1 MDPLDILTNLDQVI
15 PYYQAIFSADAHKI
29 IGYEVLGRFQTE
41 DKAESLGPFF
51 HDDAIPDEYRIE
63 VDQVVLAKALDYI
76 IEEEDKTSLIF
87 INQNTNLLMKDHGE
101 SLLALL
107 RSFEERGLSLSQIV
121 LEITEHDFNGDIDQL
136 DHLLTYYRTYGI
148 KIAIDN
154 IGKESS
160 NLDRIGLLSPDILKI
175 DLHILRKTAMT
186 QSYQDVLYSLAL
198 LARKIGATLLYEDIE
213 ASFQL
218 QYAWRN
224 GGRYFQGFYLHKPS
238 PAFVPADL
246 LKDKLKE
253 QFRSFIAQEK
263 KKLLAIHNLTQCFQV
278 KLQQLIPKCKK
289 LTSYDEM
296 IAVMARELSDV
307 CFRIYI
313 CDENGFQQSANIL
326 KKEESWNFEPRY
338 VNKNWS
344 WRPYFLENI
353 IRMSHEQK
361 GILSDLYSDIESGE
375 SIRTFSYPIDSHHY
389 VFIDL
394 PYSFL
399 YERDAL

>member
-1 MDPLDILTNLDQVI
+1 MDPLDVLTNLEQVV
-15 PYYQAIFSADAHKI
+15 PYYQAIFSADAHQI
-29 IGYEVLGRFQTE
+29 IGYEVLARFQTDDE
-41 DKAESLGPFF
+41 VESLGPFF

-63 VDQVVLAKALDYI
+63 VDRVVLGKALEYAISESDH
-76 IEEEDKTSLIF
+76 TGLIF
-87 INQNTNLLMKDHGE
+87 INQNANLLMKDHGE

-107 RSFEERGLSLSQIV
+107 HSFEERGLSLNRIV

-136 DHLLTYYRTYGI
+136 HHLLMYYRTYGI
-148 KIAIDN
+148 KVAVDN

-175 DLHILRKTAMT
+175 DLRILRQTAMT

-218 QYAWRN
+218 QYAWRH
-224 GGRYFQGFYLHKPS
+224 GGRYFQGFYLQKPA
-238 PAFVPADL
+238 PAFVPSDL

-253 QFRSFIAQEK
+253 RFQSFIAHEK
-263 KKLLAIHNLTQCFQV
+263 RKLLALYNLAQSFQV
-278 KLQQLIPKCKK
+278 QLQQLIPKCKK
-289 LTSYDEM
+289 LNSYDEM
-296 IAVMARELSDV
+296 IQLIAEELSNV

-313 CDENGFQQSANIL
+313 CDENGFQQSANIIQ
-326 KKEESWNFEPRY
+326 KDNRWTFEPQY
-338 VNKNWS
+338 LSKNWS

-353 IRMSHEQK
+353 LRMSHEQK
-361 GILSDLYSDIESGE
+361 GLLSDLYIDIETGE
-375 SIRTFSYPIDSHHY
+375 NIRTFSYPLDSQHY

-394 PYSFL
+394 SYDFL